1 MLILTRKVGEVI
13 RIGDHITIMPTRIG
27 PNAVR
32 LGIEAPREMNITRE
46 EIDPY
51 EKPVQTRDD
60 GGEA

>member
-13 RIGDHITIMPTRIG
+13 RIGEHITIMPTRIG

-32 LGIEAPREMNITRE
+32 IGIEAPREMEIVRE

-51 EKPVQTRDD
+51 TKPVQTRDD